1 MHTHTSIVVGLLFL
15 LVAGV
20 SPVHAQ
26 GSHTAPAAAL
36 DAAVQEH
43 VASRDADRETILRL
57 LARPE
62 VQTIAG
68 NAGIDLRRAERAVTT
83 LDGSS
88 LAEIAAQA
96 RQAEQ
101 ALAGGQSRI
110 TISTT
115 LIIIVLLLL
124 ILIIV
129 AVD

>member
-1 MHTHTSIVVGLLFL
+1 MHTLTSIIVGLVFL
-15 LVAGV
+15 LVAV
-20 SPVHAQ
+20 VPPVHAQ
-26 GSHTAPAAAL
+26 SSHTAPAAAL

-62 VQTIAG
+62 VEKIAG
-68 NAGIDLRRAERAVTT
+68 DAGIDLRRAERASAT

-88 LAEIAAQA
+88 LTEIAAQA